1 MSFLSKL
8 FRGRRYDDLSI
19 SIQEHIA
26 ERADEL
32 VAEGKSR
39 PEAEQMARRE
49 FGNVGLIAERSREAW
64 QWPSAESFLA
74 DVRFALRQLM
84 RSPGFTATAVITLAL
99 GIAVNAT
106 MFSMVSGFLMPKLP
120 GPDPQHIV
128 VPSSVNPDA
137 QFQPD
142 VNPVSV
148 PNYFAWTNDKR
159 VFAEMAAA
167 DAYRTGSLSQPG
179 QQPEAIVYSA
189 VTPNYFTIFRVAP
202 AVGRAFLAGEDQQG
216 HDHVVILSHGLWARR
231 FGSDASIVGRS
242 VRLNREDYVVAGVMP
257 ENFRMMAYTPQLWVP
272 LTLTEADRAPDARKN
287 RYLTLC
293 ARLAPGVTL
302 EQARAQ
308 LKILAAQDQKD
319 YPETEKRWGAS
330 ARVLNDFLI
339 YSFGISTA
347 LAVMMT
353 VVGFVLL
360 IACANVAGLMLTR
373 AVGRQKELAIRMSL
387 GATRVR
393 VMRQLLTEGIVIALL
408 GGAVGLFLSYF
419 GIQGLRAGLTFN
431 EAVTNVP
438 VSLDRNVLL
447 FAVAVSLV
455 SAILSSIAPA
465 LKSSRTDINTD
476 LKSETR
482 GATSGRSHNRMRV
495 FLVGGEIA
503 LALFLLIG
511 SCVLIRGVYEL
522 DHQKLGFSHD
532 HLLTAGIQLDKAR
545 YADATKQAQFVR
557 EAMGRLQQIPGVQ
570 IVAVASDLPAS
581 GPGSV
586 PIHIKGQPESQANEV
601 HTALNVVV
609 TPEYFDLT
617 RIPLLQGRTF
627 TARDDDSVPRV
638 VVVNQEFVR
647 KYFQGQSPV
656 GKQIQLDVTGVAP
669 AWYEIVG
676 VVADVKSYSEDPRI
690 EAEVYEAWAQR
701 PVASF
706 SFMLRSNVEPN
717 SLISSLRRALAELDA
732 ELPLLRVMNM
742 DQVIE
747 FQRNGNP
754 LFTKLLAAFA
764 VLALILSAIGIY
776 GLIAY
781 SVGQRTQEIGI
792 RMALGAKA
800 HDISRM
806 ILRESFKVT
815 AIGSAIGL
823 VGALPLPKVFDSIFQ
838 GLLPFGAPVVYPLV
852 LVVMLAVALGATYGP
867 ARRAAHIDPTRALRS
882 E

>member
-1 MSFLSKL
+1 
-8 FRGRRYDDLSI
+8 
-19 SIQEHIA
+19 
-26 ERADEL
+26 
-32 VAEGKSR
+32 
-39 PEAEQMARRE
+39 
-49 FGNVGLIAERSREAW
+49 
-64 QWPSAESFLA
+64 
-74 DVRFALRQLM
+74 
-84 RSPGFTATAVITLAL
+84 
-99 GIAVNAT
+99 
-106 MFSMVSGFLMPKLP
+106 
-120 GPDPQHIV
+120 
-128 VPSSVNPDA
+128 
-137 QFQPD
+137 
-142 VNPVSV
+142 
-148 PNYFAWTNDKR
+148 
-159 VFAEMAAA
+159 
-167 DAYRTGSLSQPG
+167 
-179 QQPEAIVYSA
+179 
-189 VTPNYFTIFRVAP
+189 
-202 AVGRAFLAGEDQQG
+202 
-216 HDHVVILSHGLWARR
+216 
-231 FGSDASIVGRS
+231 
-242 VRLNREDYVVAGVMP
+242 MP
-257 ENFRMMAYTPQLWVP
+257 E
-272 LTLTEADRAPDARKN
+272 ARKN
-287 RYLTLC
+287 RYLTLF

-308 LKILAAQDQKD
+308 LKVLAEQDQKD

-330 ARVLNDFLI
+330 ARILGDYLI
-339 YSFGISTA
+339 YSFGISKA
-347 LAVMMT
+347 LAVIMT

-387 GATRVR
+387 GASRVR

-408 GGAVGLFLSYF
+408 GGAVGLIFSSF
-419 GIQGLRAGLTFN
+419 GIRGLRAGLSFN
-431 EAVTNVP
+431 DAVAAVP

-447 FAVAVSLV
+447 FAAAVSLV
-455 SAILSSIAPA
+455 SAILSSVAPA
-465 LKSSRTDINTD
+465 LKSTRTDINTD

-495 FLVGGEIA
+495 VLVGGEIA
-503 LALFLLIG
+503 LALFLLLG

-557 EAMGRLQQIPGVQ
+557 EAMSRLQQIPGVQ
-570 IVAVASDLPAS
+570 GVAVASNLPAS

-586 PIHIKGQPESQANEV
+586 PIHIKGQPEARANEV
-601 HTALNVVV
+601 HTALDAVV

-617 RIPLLQGRTF
+617 KIPVLQGRTF
-627 TARDDDSVPRV
+627 TGRDDGSVSRV
-638 VVVNQEFVR
+638 VVVNHEFAQ
-647 KYFQGQSPV
+647 KYFLGQSPV

-669 AWYEIVG
+669 TWYEIVG

-690 EAEVYEAWAQR
+690 DPEVYEAWAQR

-717 SLISSLRRALAELDA
+717 SLIPSLRRALTDVDA

-747 FQRNGNP
+747 MQRSGNP

-792 RMALGAKA
+792 RMALGAKTK
-800 HDISRM
+800 DISRM
-806 ILRESFKVT
+806 ILREGFKVT
-815 AIGSAIGL
+815 AIGSAIGVAL
-823 VGALPLPKVFDSIFQ
+823 ALPLPKVFNTIFQ
-838 GLLPFGAPVVYPLV
+838 GLPFGSLALYPLV

>member
-1 MSFLSKL
+1 
-8 FRGRRYDDLSI
+8 
-19 SIQEHIA
+19 
-26 ERADEL
+26 
-32 VAEGKSR
+32 
-39 PEAEQMARRE
+39 
-49 FGNVGLIAERSREAW
+49 
-64 QWPSAESFLA
+64 
-74 DVRFALRQLM
+74 
-84 RSPGFTATAVITLAL
+84 
-99 GIAVNAT
+99 
-106 MFSMVSGFLMPKLP
+106 MPKLP

-128 VPSSVNPDA
+128 VPSSINPDA

-142 VNPVSV
+142 VYPVSV
-148 PNYFAWTNDKR
+148 PNYLAWSDDKR
-159 VFAEMAAA
+159 VFAEMAAS
-167 DAYRTGSLSQPG
+167 DGRSGSLSQPG

-202 AVGRAFLAGEDQQG
+202 ELGRALLAGEDQPG

-231 FGSDASIVGRS
+231 FGSDRSIIGRS

-257 ENFRMMAYTPQLWVP
+257 ETFRMMAYTPQLWVP
-272 LTLTEADRAPDARKN
+272 MTLTEADGAAGTRKN
-287 RYLTLC
+287 RYLTLFS
-293 ARLAPGVTL
+293 RLAPGVTL

-308 LKILAAQDQKD
+308 LKILAEQDQKD
-319 YPETEKRWGAS
+319 YPEAEKRWGAS
-330 ARVLNDFLI
+330 ARTLGDFLI
-339 YSFGISTA
+339 YSFGIKKA

-387 GATRVR
+387 GASRGR

-408 GGAVGLFLSYF
+408 GGVVGLFISYF
-419 GIQGLRAGLTFN
+419 GIQGLRAGLNFN
-431 EAVTNVP
+431 DAVAAVP

-447 FAVAVSLV
+447 FAMAISLV
-455 SAILSSIAPA
+455 SAVLSSVAPA

-511 SCVLIRGVYEL
+511 SCILIRGVYQL
-522 DHQKLGFSHD
+522 DHQQLGFNHD
-532 HLLTAGIQLDKAR
+532 HLLTAAVQLDEAR
-545 YADATKQAQFVR
+545 YADATKQAQFVQ
-557 EAMGRLQQIPGVQ
+557 EAIGRLQQIPGVQ
-570 IVAVASDLPAS
+570 SVAVASDLPAS

-586 PIHIKGQPESQANEV
+586 PIHIKGQVESNASEV
-601 HTALNVVV
+601 HTALDVVV
-609 TPEYFDLT
+609 SPEYFDLT

-627 TARDDDSVPRV
+627 TGRDDGSVPGV
-638 VVVNQEFVR
+638 VIVNQEFMR
-647 KYFQGQSPV
+647 KYFPGQNPV

-676 VVADVKSYSEDPRI
+676 VVADVKSYSEDPRT
-690 EAEVYEAWAQR
+690 EPEVYEAWAQR
-701 PVASF
+701 PCASF
-706 SFMLRSNVEPN
+706 SFLVRSNVEPN
-717 SLISSLRRALAELDA
+717 SLIPALRRAFAELDA

-742 DQVIE
+742 DQVIDK
-747 FQRNGNP
+747 QRSGNP

-764 VLALILSAIGIY
+764 GLALILSAIGIY

-792 RMALGAKA
+792 RMALGAKTR
-800 HDISRM
+800 DISRM

-815 AIGSAIGL
+815 AIGSSIGL
-823 VGALPLPKVFDSIFQ
+823 VLALPLPTVFDSMFQ
-838 GLLPFGAPVVYPLV
+838 GLPFRAPGVYPLV
-852 LVVMLAVALGATYGP
+852 LVVMLAVAFGATYVP
-867 ARRAAHIDPTRALRS
+867 ARRATHIDPTRALRS

>member
-1 MSFLSKL
+1 MSFGGRV
-8 FRGRRYDDLSI
+8 FRRRRYDDLSV
-19 SIQEHIA
+19 SIQEHIE

-32 VAEGKSR
+32 VAEGSSR
-39 PEAEQMARRE
+39 AEAEQMARRE
-49 FGNVGLIAERSREAW
+49 FGNVGLIEQRSREAW
-64 QWPSAESFLA
+64 QWPSAESIVA
-74 DVRFALRQLM
+74 DVRFALRQLA
-84 RSPGFTATAVITLAL
+84 RTPGFTTTAVITLAL

-106 MFSMVSGFLMPKLP
+106 MFSMVSAFLMPKLP

-128 VPSSVNPDA
+128 VPSSVNPDST
-137 QFQPD
+137 QFLPD

-148 PNYFAWTNDKR
+148 PNYLAWSSDKR

-167 DAYRTGSLSQPG
+167 DTYRSGNLSQPG
-179 QQPEAIVYSA
+179 QQPQAIVYSA

-202 AVGRAFLAGEDQQG
+202 VVGRAFLAGEDQPG

-231 FGSDASIVGRS
+231 FGSDPSIVGRS

-257 ENFRMMAYTPQLWVP
+257 ENFRMLAYTPQLWVP
-272 LTLTEADRAPDARKN
+272 LTLTAAERAPEARKN
-287 RYLTLC
+287 RYVTLF

-302 EQARAQ
+302 ELARAQ
-308 LKILAAQDQKD
+308 LKVLAEQDQKD
-319 YPETEKRWGAS
+319 YPETEKKWGAS
-330 ARVLNDFLI
+330 ARILGDYLI

-387 GATRVR
+387 GASRVR
-393 VMRQLLTEGIVIALL
+393 VMRQLLTEGIVIALV
-408 GGAVGLFLSYF
+408 GGAVGLFFSYF

-431 EAVTNVP
+431 DAVAAVP

-455 SAILSSIAPA
+455 SAILSSVAPA
-465 LKSSRTDINTD
+465 LKPTRTDINTD

-511 SCVLIRGVYEL
+511 SCILIRGIYQL

-557 EAMGRLQQIPGVQ
+557 EAMGRLEQIPGVQ
-570 IVAVASDLPAS
+570 SVAVASDLPAS

-586 PIHIKGQPESQANEV
+586 PIHIKGQPESHANEV
-601 HTALNVVV
+601 HTALDVVV
-609 TPEYFDLT
+609 TPEYFDLI

-627 TARDDDSVPRV
+627 TARDDGSVSRV
-638 VVVNQEFVR
+638 VVVNHEFAH
-647 KYFQGQSPV
+647 KYFPGQSAV
-656 GKQIQLDVTGVAP
+656 EKHIQLDVTGVAP
-669 AWYEIVG
+669 TWYEIVG
-676 VVADVKSYSEDPRI
+676 VVADVKSYSEDPRLDP
-690 EAEVYEAWAQR
+690 EVYEAWAQR
-701 PVASF
+701 PLASF
-706 SFMLRSNVEPN
+706 SFMLRSNVEPS
-717 SLISSLRRALAELDA
+717 SLIPSLRRALAEVDE

-747 FQRNGNP
+747 FQRHGNP
-754 LFTKLLAAFA
+754 LFTKLLAAFS

-792 RMALGAKA
+792 RMALGAKTK
-800 HDISRM
+800 DISRM
-806 ILRESFKVT
+806 ILREGFKVT
-815 AIGSAIGL
+815 AIGSAIGF
-823 VGALPLPKVFDSIFQ
+823 VGALPLPKVFNSIFQ
-838 GLLPFGAPVVYPLV
+838 GLPFGAPVVYPLV
-852 LVVMLAVALGATYGP
+852 LVVMLVVALVATYGP
-867 ARRAAHIDPTRALRS
+867 ARRATRIDPTRALRS